1 MGRGFGESSD
11 FVTKRMCFSF
21 LFSVGFLCLLGGFLL
36 GRFATDQTIKMR
48 EQRVLDD
55 LAGNGLL
62 VTKDLQLQIL
72 DLLNAS
78 VFHENYTM

>member
-1 MGRGFGESSD
+1 MGRGYDESSEV
-11 FVTKRMCFSF
+11 VTKRMCFSF

-36 GRFATDQTIKMR
+36 GRLATDRANLIMER
-48 EQRVLDD
+48 RALEE

-62 VTKDLQLQIL
+62 VTKDLQLHIL

-78 VFHENYTM
+78 VFHEDHEM